1 MSYQPPI
8 YGYDP
13 RGIIQADKLTL
24 APRVASLAGLRVGV
38 LDNAKMKAR
47 KLLDGTTAILDAE
60 YGFAAL
66 NYYLKEGFS
75 YSATPEMVAEIAA
88 DNDVVI
94 TAIGD

>member
-1 MSYQPPI
+1 MNYSAPR

-13 RGIIQADKLTL
+13 RGSVLAEDLSR
-24 APRVASLAGLRVGV
+24 APRVSSLAGLRVGV

-47 KLLDGTTAILDAE
+47 RLLDGTTDILLEE
-60 YGFAAL
+60 YDFAAL

-75 YSATPEMVAEIAA
+75 YSATPEMIAEIAA
-88 DNDVVI
+88 NNDVVI

>member
-1 MSYQPPI
+1 MSYATPI

-13 RGIIQADKLTL
+13 RGSVVADRLSL
-24 APRVASLAGLRVGV
+24 APRVASLEGLRVGM

-47 KLLDGTTAILDAE
+47 KLLDGTTDILRRDH
-60 YGFAAL
+60 GLAAV

-75 YSATPEMVAEIAA
+75 YVATPEMIAEIAA
-88 DNDVVI
+88 NNDVVI

>member
-1 MSYQPPI
+1 MSYAAPR

-13 RGIIQADKLTL
+13 RGSVVAEVLSL
-24 APRVASLAGLRVGV
+24 APRVASLEGLRVGV

-47 KLLDGTTAILDAE
+47 KLLDGTTGILAADF
-60 YGFAAL
+60 GFAAL

-75 YSATPEMVAEIAA
+75 YSATPEMIAEIAA
-88 DNDVVI
+88 SNDVVI

>member
-1 MSYQPPI
+1 MNYAAPT

-13 RGIIQADKLTL
+13 RGLIIAEELTRS
-24 APRVASLAGLRVGV
+24 PRVADLAGLRVGV

-47 KLLDGTTAILDAE
+47 RLLNGTTDILHAD
-60 YGFAAL
+60 YGFAAV

-75 YSATPEMVAEIAA
+75 YSATPEMIAEIAA
-88 DNDVVI
+88 NNDVVI

>member
-1 MSYQPPI
+1 MTNVTPM

-13 RGIIQADKLTL
+13 RGSVEAEKRSL
-24 APRVASLAGLRVGV
+24 APRITSLSGLRVGV

-47 KLLDGTTAILDAE
+47 KLLDGATAILDAE
-60 YGFAAL
+60 YGFARR

-75 YSATPEMVAEIAA
+75 YSASPEMIAEMAA

>member
-1 MSYQPPI
+1 MTYESPK
-8 YGYDP
+8 YGFDP
-13 RGIIQADKLTL
+13 RGSIETEKLSL
-24 APRVASLAGLRVGV
+24 APRVAALHGLRVGV

-47 KLLDGTTAILDAE
+47 KLLDGATAILDAE
-60 YGFAAL
+60 YGFAEL

-88 DNDVVI
+88 ANDVVI

>member
-1 MSYQPPI
+1 MVYRVPL

-13 RGIIQADKLTL
+13 RGVVQAEATPL
-24 APRVASLAGLRVGV
+24 APRRKALGGLRLAV

-47 KLLDGTTAILDAE
+47 RLLDYTTEGLAE
-60 YGFAAL
+60 QDGFAAV

-75 YSATPEMVAEIAA
+75 YTATPQMLAEIAA
-88 DNDVVI
+88 NNDVVV